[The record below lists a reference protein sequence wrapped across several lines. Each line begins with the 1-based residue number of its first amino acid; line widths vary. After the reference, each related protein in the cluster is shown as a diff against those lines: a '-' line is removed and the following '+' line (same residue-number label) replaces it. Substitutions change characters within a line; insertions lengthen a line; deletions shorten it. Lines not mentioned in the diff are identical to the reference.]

1 MQSESQAKQI
11 KALWAAVLVL
21 GIMVLSLL
29 GYVAT
34 RPNRA
39 SVQVSSYGPSPE
51 VPVSSWQGL
60 SVEEKLQQSSAI
72 VFADLKPMNGKLRA
86 IATDVLVLTPGT
98 KIYYH
103 SGQEVPSLSH
113 SPDGITDW
121 GDGAVALLAGSPAS
135 IQESYSVRNGRVS
148 GLGDMPVEELRRLA
162 LAR

>member
-1 MQSESQAKQI
+1 MQSESQSKQI

-21 GIMVLSLL
+21 GIMVLGLL

-39 SVQVSSYGPSPE
+39 SVQVSSYSPSP
-51 VPVSSWQGL
+51 PINSWQGL
-60 SVEEKLQQSSAI
+60 SVEEKLQRSSAM

-86 IATDVLVLTPGT
+86 IATDILVLTPGT

-103 SGQEVPSLSH
+103 SGQEIPSLSH

-148 GLGDMPVEELRRLA
+148 GLGDMPLEELRRLA